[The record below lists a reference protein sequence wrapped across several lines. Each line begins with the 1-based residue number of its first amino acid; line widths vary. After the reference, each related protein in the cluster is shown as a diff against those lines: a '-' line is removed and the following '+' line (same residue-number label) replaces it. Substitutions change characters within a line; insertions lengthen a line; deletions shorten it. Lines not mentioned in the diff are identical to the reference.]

1 MDNENFSS
9 SENPKCFQKSEMFPK
24 IQIRF
29 RKSNAHAHILDWCAF
44 ALDGVKNVMDGLTN
58 GQTKRFSEK
67 DEKWFYTVAG

>member
-44 ALDGVKNVMDGLTN
+44 ALDGVKNV
-58 GQTKRFSEK
+58 S
-67 DEKWFYTVAG
+67 DEQGVSRSRIKHENI